1 MSHGFADLERSMIRI
16 FIAALILNTLLAIP
30 AVAQDREIKAL
41 ERAISLT
48 GHGEVRA
55 KPDMAVVTVGV
66 MTQAVSARD
75 AVTDNNAAM
84 EKVIAA
90 LKTSGIAEKDI
101 QTSNFSVSPRY
112 DYKENSQA
120 RLVGYDVSNTVT
132 VTVRDLAG
140 LGTMLDSVVNEGS
153 NQISG
158 IAFDIADRH
167 VLEDQ
172 ARKLAVADAR
182 RKAEIYAAAA
192 GVSLGRVVVMS
203 EFAVT
208 PMPIGPRAMMKTEA
222 APAVPIAQGEQTV
235 TIDVNMAWEIN

>member
-1 MSHGFADLERSMIRI
+1 
-16 FIAALILNTLLAIP
+16 
-30 AVAQDREIKAL
+30 
-41 ERAISLT
+41 
-48 GHGEVRA
+48 
-55 KPDMAVVTVGV
+55 
-66 MTQAVSARD
+66 VS
-75 AVTDNNAAM
+75 
-84 EKVIAA
+84 
-90 LKTSGIAEKDI
+90 
-101 QTSNFSVSPRY
+101 
-112 DYKENSQA
+112 
-120 RLVGYDVSNTVT
+120 
-132 VTVRDLAG
+132 VRDLAG

-208 PMPIGPRAMMKTEA
+208 PIPIGPRAMMKTEA

>member
-158 IAFDIADRH
+158 IAFDIAD
-167 VLEDQ
+167 Q

>member
-1 MSHGFADLERSMIRI
+1 MIRI

-208 PMPIGPRAMMKTEA
+208 PMPIGPRAMMKDRKS
-222 APAVPIAQGEQTV
+222 VV
-235 TIDVNMAWEIN
+235 

>member
-1 MSHGFADLERSMIRI
+1 M
-16 FIAALILNTLLAIP
+16 
-30 AVAQDREIKAL
+30 
-41 ERAISLT
+41 
-48 GHGEVRA
+48 
-55 KPDMAVVTVGV
+55 
-66 MTQAVSARD
+66 
-75 AVTDNNAAM
+75 
-84 EKVIAA
+84 IAA

-208 PMPIGPRAMMKTEA
+208 PIPIGPRAMMKTEA